1 MLRLLARLMGP
12 RPVPMLGRWCHPSS
26 EAYARTCDRDRKAWL
41 AALDNGYETLR
52 APRARSARVAAP
64 SRDPVSVLACE

>member
-52 APRARSARVAAP
+52 APRAPAP